1 MFDLLQ
7 CQDIAEILRG
17 AIQAIPPGE
26 IEAARALGMS
36 KPKALFYII
45 LPRAARIGL
54 PAYSNEVILMLK
66 ASALAS
72 TVTLLELTGMART
85 IIART
90 YLPVEIFFAAG
101 MFYLLMAYVLVRG
114 FKLLE
119 RWLRVLTGEELLARF
134 TVLDTFLTAHQALW
148 KPRPF
153 THLQLP
159 WETTYPELATWLRG
173 RSLQEAESAHNH
185 PALVDAPQPFA
196 SLADI
201 SLALSAL
208 DELPAHTLEAP
219 AHRLNVDVP
228 GRKWQQI
235 EAFAGR
241 LQFAD
246 SVRHWL
252 DWCSGKG
259 HLGRRLL
266 QPGQQLTCLEY
277 DPALVASGQAL
288 SQHHRLHALH
298 VEQDVLAANAAALLE
313 ARHTPVALHAC
324 GDLHVR
330 LIRLASAAGC
340 KQLAI
345 APCCYNRTHLTRY
358 SPMSS
363 AAQHS
368 NLQLSLDDLGL
379 PMSETVTAG
388 ARVRRQ
394 RDTSMAR
401 RLGFDLLQRQ
411 LRGVDEYLPTPS
423 LPSAW
428 LEKPF
433 AEYCQHL
440 AELK

>member
-1 MFDLLQ
+1 M
-7 CQDIAEILRG
+7 
-17 AIQAIPPGE
+17 
-26 IEAARALGMS
+26 
-36 KPKALFYII
+36 
-45 LPRAARIGL
+45 
-54 PAYSNEVILMLK
+54 PAKGVD
-66 ASALAS
+66 
-72 TVTLLELTGMART
+72 
-85 IIART
+85 
-90 YLPVEIFFAAG
+90 PQ
-101 MFYLLMAYVLVRG
+101 
-114 FKLLE
+114 
-119 RWLRVLTGEELLARF
+119 VLTGEELLARF
-134 TVLDTFLTAHQALW
+134 TALDTFLTAHQALW

-159 WETTYPELATWLRG
+159 WETSCPELAAWLRG
-173 RSLQEAESAHNH
+173 RSLEEAESAHNH

-196 SLADI
+196 SLAAM

-208 DELPAHTLEAP
+208 DEVPAHALKAP

-235 EAFAGR
+235 EAFASR

-246 SVRHWL
+246 ASRHWL

-266 QPGQQLTCLEY
+266 QTGQQLTCLEY

-288 SQHHRLHALH
+288 SQRHRLNALH
-298 VEQDVLAANAAALLE
+298 VEQDVLAADAAALLD
-313 ARHTPVALHAC
+313 AQHTPVALHAC

-330 LIRLASAAGC
+330 LIQLASAVGC

-345 APCCYNRTHLTRY
+345 APCCYNRISLTPY
-358 SPMSS
+358 SPMSA
-363 AAQHS
+363 AAQRS
-368 NLQLSLDDLGL
+368 DLQLSLDDLGL

-440 AELK
+440 ADLKELSTIGTENWPALEAAGWQRLAQVRNLELLRGLFRRPLELWLVLDRALFLQEKGYTVRLGTFCETSLTPRNILLLAERS